1 MLTMYINQ
9 FLAQFL
15 HLSQGGRSV
24 VDEGT
29 TLAGSIQFPTKDTF
43 LSFVLQFML
52 LEETFQLIGG
62 YIETGF
68 YDTLGSPI
76 LNSLD
81 IRTLAY

>member
-15 HLSQGGRSV
+15 HLSQGGRSI

-29 TLAGSIQFPTKDTF
+29 ALAGSIQFPTKDTF
-43 LSFVLQFML
+43 LSLVFQFML
-52 LEETFQLIGG
+52 FEETFQLIGG

-68 YDTLGSPI
+68 YDTLSSPI

>member
-15 HLSQGGRSV
+15 HLGQGSRSI

-29 TLAGSIQFPTKDTF
+29 ALARSIQFPTKNTF
-43 LSFVLQFML
+43 LSLVLQFML
-52 LEETFQLIGG
+52 FEETFQLIGG

-68 YDTLGSPI
+68 YNTLGSPI
-76 LNSLD
+76 LDSLD